1 MVEIGTPDFEDDMEF
16 KRTEGA
22 MTVCQFSPE
31 SQWNCWT
38 VVALVM
44 HLGNI
49 EFGGECNSWS
59 VHVLCT
65 HLSLLMSPVATIFP
79 Q

>member
-1 MVEIGTPDFEDDMEF
+1 MFILACTNDVEISLLCPSQGDTVEIGTPDFEDDKEF

-38 VVALVM
+38 VVALVI

-49 EFGGECNSWS
+49 EFGGR
-59 VHVLCT
+59 V
-65 HLSLLMSPVATIFP
+65 
-79 Q
+79 